1 MNDLEIPFML
11 TYVYL
16 DPDRWSAI
24 HSIHNFPYMF
34 FPLNHVKYIQTD
46 KKTTLCFQ
54 SRSFQRS
61 TDNRVWVSL
70 D

>member
-34 FPLNHVKYIQTD
+34 FPFNHVKYIRSD
-46 KKTTLCFQ
+46 KKTTLCSQ
-54 SRSFQRS
+54 S
-61 TDNRVWVSL
+61 
-70 D
+70 